1 MNLERIRRYN
11 RIILA
16 GVMMVLLLS
25 SFLSVNAQG
34 EGNVYIIPLEGEVGP
49 AMEQFVSGSIA
60 SALEDPQLEGI
71 IFTIDTYGGRV
82 DTAENISEMIME
94 VPVTTASF
102 VAPRAISAG
111 VLLTI
116 SADYVTMTPGS
127 NIGSAETIPDT
138 EKALSA
144 WTGELRSV
152 AQEKGRD
159 PELVAAMADQSIVI
173 EGIVE
178 AGKLLN
184 LTATEALETGLSDY
198 TARGISEVLAVM
210 DLPNVNTIEIEI
222 SRAVR
227 IAQVLTSSLVAPIL
241 LSLGM
246 VGLIVEIL
254 TAGFGVGGT
263 VSLIAFSLYFGGG
276 ILAGNTGMAVILV
289 FLAAIALLM
298 IEALAPGFGV
308 AGLGGLVLIIVSVV
322 MASRT
327 TEGAVI
333 SLIVAFVMSIIA
345 LILILKYAPKS
356 SYFNRLTLGTM
367 MTSGSGY
374 ISTERKEELIGKE
387 GIVTSY
393 LRPSGM
399 VEIDDEPVDAVSEGV
414 YLDRGEKVKVVSLE
428 GRRVVVRKID

>member
-1 MNLERIRRYN
+1 MDKKRLRRYN
-11 RIILA
+11 RMILA
-16 GVMMVLLLS
+16 ILSIILLS
-25 SFLSVNAQG
+25 SVVTFAEG

-49 AMEQFVSGSIA
+49 AMEQFVAGSV
-60 SALEDPQLEGI
+60 STALEDPDTQGI

-82 DTAENISEMIME
+82 DSAENISGMIIDI
-94 VPVTTASF
+94 PVKTASF
-102 VAPRAISAG
+102 VTPRAISAG

-116 SADYVTMTPGS
+116 SADYVTMAPGS

-159 PELVAAMADQSIVI
+159 PELVAAMADKRIAIQDVVE
-173 EGIVE
+173 EGE
-178 AGKLLN
+178 LLN
-184 LTATEALETGLSDY
+184 LTAAEALHLELSDY

-210 DLPNVNTIEIEI
+210 ELSNANTVELEI

-227 IAQVLTSSLVAPIL
+227 IAQVLTSSLVAPLL

-246 VGLIVEIL
+246 IGLIVEVM

-263 VSLIAFSLYFGGG
+263 MSLIAFSLYFGGS

-289 FLAAIALLM
+289 FLAAIALLL
-298 IEALAPGFGV
+298 IEAMAPGFGI

-322 MASRT
+322 MASST
-327 TEGAVI
+327 TGVAVV
-333 SLIVAFVMSIIA
+333 SLVVAFLMSIIA
-345 LILILKYAPKS
+345 LILIIKHAPKS
-356 SYFNRLTLGTM
+356 SYFDRLTLGIK
-367 MTSGSGY
+367 MTSDSGY
-374 ISTERKEELIGKE
+374 ISTERREDLVGKK

-393 LRPSGM
+393 LRPSGT
-399 VEIDDEPVDAVSEGV
+399 VEVDGERIDAVSEGI
-414 YLDRGEKVKVVSLE
+414 YLEAGTNVQVIRME
-428 GRRVVVRKID
+428 GRRIVVKKMD

>member
-1 MNLERIRRYN
+1 
-11 RIILA
+11 
-16 GVMMVLLLS
+16 
-25 SFLSVNAQG
+25 
-34 EGNVYIIPLEGEVGP
+34 
-49 AMEQFVSGSIA
+49 MEQFVSASITT
-60 SALEDPQLEGI
+60 ALEDPQLEGI
-71 IFTIDTYGGRV
+71 IYTIDTYGGRV
-82 DTAENISEMIME
+82 DIAENISEMIMGT
-94 VPVTTASF
+94 PVTTASF

-116 SADYVTMTPGS
+116 SADYVTMAPGS

-159 PELVAAMADQSIVI
+159 PELVAAMADQSVAI
-173 EGIVE
+173 EGIVDE
-178 AGKLLN
+178 GKLLN
-184 LTATEALETGLSDY
+184 LTADEALETGLSDY

-210 DLPNVNTIEIEI
+210 DLPNANTIEMEI

-227 IAQVLTSSLVAPIL
+227 IAQVLTSSVVAPIL

-246 VGLIVEIL
+246 VGLIIEIM

-263 VSLIAFSLYFGGG
+263 ISLIAFSLYFGGG

-289 FLAAIALLM
+289 FLAAVALLM
-298 IEALAPGFGV
+298 IEAMAPGFGV

-322 MASRT
+322 MASST
-327 TEGAVI
+327 TGGAVV

-356 SYFNRLTLGTM
+356 SYFDRLTLGTK

-393 LRPSGM
+393 LRPSGT
-399 VEIDDEPVDAVSEGV
+399 VEIENEPVDAVSEGV
-414 YLDRGEKVKVVSLE
+414 YLDRGAKVKVVSLE

>member
-1 MNLERIRRYN
+1 MDRKRLRRYN
-11 RIILA
+11 RMIMAILSII
-16 GVMMVLLLS
+16 LLS
-25 SFLSVNAQG
+25 SVLTFAEG

-49 AMEQFVSGSIA
+49 AMEQFVAGSILT
-60 SALEDPQLEGI
+60 ALEDPDTQGI

-82 DTAENISEMIME
+82 DSAENISEMIIDI
-94 VPVTTASF
+94 PVKTASF
-102 VAPRAISAG
+102 VTPRAISAG

-116 SADYVTMTPGS
+116 SADYVTMAPGS

-159 PELVAAMADQSIVI
+159 PELIAAMADKRIAIQDVVE
-173 EGIVE
+173 EGE
-178 AGKLLN
+178 LLN
-184 LTATEALETGLSDY
+184 LTAAEALDLELSDY

-210 DLPNVNTIEIEI
+210 GLSNANTVELEI

-227 IAQVLTSSLVAPIL
+227 IAQVLTSSLVAPML

-246 VGLIVEIL
+246 IGLIIEVM

-263 VSLIAFSLYFGGG
+263 MSLIAFSLYFGGS

-289 FLAAIALLM
+289 FLAAIALLL
-298 IEALAPGFGV
+298 IEAMAPGFGI

-322 MASRT
+322 MASST
-327 TEGAVI
+327 TGVAVV
-333 SLIVAFVMSIIA
+333 SLAVAFLMSIIA
-345 LILILKYAPKS
+345 LILIIKYAPKS
-356 SYFNRLTLGTM
+356 SYFDRLTLGIK
-367 MTSGSGY
+367 MTSDSGY
-374 ISTERKEELIGKE
+374 TSTERREDLVGKK

-393 LRPSGM
+393 LRPSGT
-399 VEIDDEPVDAVSEGV
+399 VEVDGERIDAVSEGV
-414 YLDRGEKVKVVSLE
+414 YLEAGTNVQVIRME
-428 GRRVVVRKID
+428 GRRIVVKKID

>member
-1 MNLERIRRYN
+1 MNKERIRRYN

-16 GVMMVLLLS
+16 VMMMVLLLS
-25 SFLSVNAQG
+25 SFLSVNAQ
-34 EGNVYIIPLEGEVGP
+34 EDGNVYIIPLEGEVGP

-82 DTAENISEMIME
+82 DIAENISEMIME
-94 VPVTTASF
+94 APVTTASF

-116 SADYVTMTPGS
+116 SADYVTMAPGS

-178 AGKLLN
+178 EGKLLN
-184 LTATEALETGLSDY
+184 LTADEAIETGLSDY

-210 DLPNVNTIEIEI
+210 GLPNANTIEIEI

-276 ILAGNTGMAVILV
+276 ILAGNTGLAVILV
-289 FLAAIALLM
+289 FLAAIALLT
-298 IEALAPGFGV
+298 IEAMAPGFGV

-322 MASRT
+322 MASST
-327 TEGAVI
+327 TGGAIV
-333 SLIVAFVMSIIA
+333 SLIVAFLMSIIA
-345 LILILKYAPKS
+345 LIIILKYAPKS
-356 SYFNRLTLGTM
+356 SYFDRLTLGTK
-367 MTSGSGY
+367 MTSDSGY

-387 GIVTSY
+387 GVVTSY
-393 LRPSGM
+393 LHPSGT
-399 VEIDDEPVDAVSEGV
+399 VEIDGELIDAVSEGI
-414 YLDRGEKVKVVSLE
+414 YTEQGTRVKVISME
-428 GRRVVVRKID
+428 GRRIVVRKID

>member
-1 MNLERIRRYN
+1 MDRKRLRKYN
-11 RIILA
+11 RMIMAILSII
-16 GVMMVLLLS
+16 LLS
-25 SFLSVNAQG
+25 SVLTFAEG

-49 AMEQFVSGSIA
+49 AMEQFVAGSILT
-60 SALEDPQLEGI
+60 ALEDPDTQGI

-82 DTAENISEMIME
+82 DSAENISEMIIDI
-94 VPVTTASF
+94 PVKTASF
-102 VAPRAISAG
+102 VTPRAISAG

-116 SADYVTMTPGS
+116 SADYVTMAPGS

-159 PELVAAMADQSIVI
+159 PELIAAMADKRIAIQDVVE
-173 EGIVE
+173 EGE
-178 AGKLLN
+178 LLN
-184 LTATEALETGLSDY
+184 LTAAEALDLELSDY

-210 DLPNVNTIEIEI
+210 GLSNANTVELEI

-227 IAQVLTSSLVAPIL
+227 IAQVLTSSLVAPML

-246 VGLIVEIL
+246 IGLIIEVM

-263 VSLIAFSLYFGGG
+263 MSLIAFSLYFGGS

-289 FLAAIALLM
+289 FLAAIALLL
-298 IEALAPGFGV
+298 IEAMAPGFGI

-322 MASRT
+322 MASST
-327 TEGAVI
+327 TGVAVV
-333 SLIVAFVMSIIA
+333 SLAVAFLMSIIA
-345 LILILKYAPKS
+345 LILIIKYAPKS
-356 SYFNRLTLGTM
+356 SYFDRLTLGIK
-367 MTSGSGY
+367 MTSDSGY
-374 ISTERKEELIGKE
+374 TSTERREDLVGKK

-393 LRPSGM
+393 LRPSGT
-399 VEIDDEPVDAVSEGV
+399 VEVDGERIDAVSEGV
-414 YLDRGEKVKVVSLE
+414 YLEAGTNVQVIRME
-428 GRRVVVRKID
+428 GRRIVVKKID

>member
-1 MNLERIRRYN
+1 VNKERIRQYN
-11 RIILA
+11 RIILTV
-16 GVMMVLLLS
+16 VMVVFLLS
-25 SFLSVNAQG
+25 SLLSVNAQE
-34 EGNVYIIPLEGEVGP
+34 EGNVYIIPLKGEVGP
-49 AMEQFVSGSIA
+49 AMEQFVSASITT
-60 SALEDPQLEGI
+60 ALEDPQLEGI
-71 IFTIDTYGGRV
+71 IYTIDTYGGRV
-82 DTAENISEMIME
+82 DIAENISEMIMGT
-94 VPVTTASF
+94 PVTTASF

-116 SADYVTMTPGS
+116 SADYVTMAPGS

-159 PELVAAMADQSIVI
+159 PELVAAMADQSVAI
-173 EGIVE
+173 EGIVDE
-178 AGKLLN
+178 GKLLN
-184 LTATEALETGLSDY
+184 LTADEALETGLSDY

-210 DLPNVNTIEIEI
+210 DLPNANTIEMEI

-227 IAQVLTSSLVAPIL
+227 IAQVLTSSVVAPIL

-246 VGLIVEIL
+246 VGLIIEIM

-263 VSLIAFSLYFGGG
+263 ISLIAFSLYFGGG

-289 FLAAIALLM
+289 FLAAVALLM
-298 IEALAPGFGV
+298 IEAMAPGFGV

-322 MASRT
+322 MASST
-327 TEGAVI
+327 TGGAVV

-356 SYFNRLTLGTM
+356 SYFDRLTLGTK

-393 LRPSGM
+393 LRPSGT
-399 VEIDDEPVDAVSEGV
+399 VEIENEPVDAVSEGV
-414 YLDRGEKVKVVSLE
+414 YLDRGAKVKVVSLE